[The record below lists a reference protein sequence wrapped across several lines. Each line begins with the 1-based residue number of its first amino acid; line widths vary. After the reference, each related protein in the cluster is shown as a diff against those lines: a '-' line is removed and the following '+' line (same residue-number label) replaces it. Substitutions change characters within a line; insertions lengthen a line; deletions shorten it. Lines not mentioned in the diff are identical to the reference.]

1 MTLSGATANQTL
13 NLVSVADTYCSQN
26 LSGSST
32 VIVNALPACSITGL
46 DGPVCPS
53 SSNNYTAPVGMTTYL
68 WSISDNGSIPGATN
82 QQNVSVTAGSNC
94 NQSFTLTL
102 VITDGNGCSS
112 SCQKIVS
119 VTDNTAPT
127 LTGTAY
133 AGTTGTNA
141 CMADAATAAP
151 FSAADAIQG
160 YTDNCGG
167 AVTAELTDTQVTGT
181 DCAWTVEYTFKVVD
195 GCGNELTGQTYSN
208 TGGDKTAPTLA
219 SGMSWPADVT
229 GIEACKSVNAAGAT
243 EAEIAALYEDN
254 CGATVVVTK
263 TVHTALSGDDCSWSI
278 TYNYNISDGCNSVDN
293 QITYSGGNKNLPEIS
308 LIGESTVLVCVGKA
322 YTEEGATASDHCG
335 TDISGSISIV
345 SNVNTSIAGNYSV
358 TYNVTDGCGNSAL
371 EVTRTV
377 IVQPTP
383 VVSSTVTGPGGTILM
398 SSGNTYY
405 LTICSGEEVTT
416 SAPVSSSVDPSACGP
431 LRIQTKYTT
440 DLSNLPPSMTLDELY
455 SVVSLIDP
463 LSITP
468 ENHDGVAKDIVFV
481 STPYYDV
488 DNNESMTEGD
498 VVGEPVTF
506 ILTVDPEPI
515 QPEWNADITANSTT
529 VTMYSSAT
537 DPYTGTICSGDAVV
551 IGVPVITSAGGDLTG
566 ICGAALRVRLSF
578 TSTLP
583 NIPASYM
590 DVTYAEAQTMGAQT
604 ITPENHT
611 GLTQTL
617 TFTGTVYYGDW
628 DTKTLFSEVQA
639 VLTVESELTLECT
652 DIAVENDPG
661 VCGASVEF
669 EAIASG
675 TPTPEITYW
684 IGTTPI
690 TSGHLF
696 PVGKTTVEVVAEN
709 ECMTVSCT
717 FTVTVTDTEDPVF
730 ATFPANINDA
740 AGTSCQYYALWNAPT
755 ATDNCV
761 TNPVI
766 TGQHYSYVP
775 APGVDPESPYSSLY
789 LTGSNHSGF
798 FEIGTHV
805 IRYTVTDGEQTTFQ
819 DLTITVEDMTA
830 PYYVTA
836 CPDNLSVDN
845 DPGLDGA
852 VLVPGVDFIPP
863 VFGENCSTPMTSGN
877 DLPGENF
884 FPVGTTTV
892 NYWASDAAG
901 NLRTCTF
908 LVEVK
913 DIEPPVITILGD
925 NPATVNVGATY
936 TDAGATAW
944 DNVDGDLTAE
954 IIVSGSVD
962 TSVEGVYFITYS
974 VTDNA
979 GNTAT
984 KVRTV
989 NVLGGGSVSGT
1000 YKYLHSKLTPLAGV
1014 TVKLQQS
1021 GITVHETV
1029 TDADG
1034 NYAFSAVLPG
1044 DYTVVSSYDYPT
1056 GGAINAIDAGM
1067 LNAWQ
1072 VGPQYAIEKVRFK
1085 AGDVLAPIN
1094 RITSGDPGRI
1104 NQYFLN
1110 DGNPAWNAPVEL
1122 WSFWKAGETTI
1133 NKVISDPSYPVI
1145 TVGTTAVLQDF
1156 YGLITGD
1163 FNLSAT
1169 DQINALKSGN
1179 SGSVTLLDG
1188 STMGVTPDGVFSVP
1202 LTAQSAMTVGAISL
1216 IMEYPVDRVEVL
1228 GVFLGN
1234 DQTVPVPWNL
1244 VNNQLRIGWYS
1255 QEALKLASNETLINL
1270 KVKVKSGAT
1279 QGEKLRFSLAHSS
1292 LNELGDDKMEVI
1304 PDVQLIAAVL
1314 EVIAT
1319 NSVFTDLNG
1328 GVDLL
1333 MYPNPASETVH
1344 LSYSVPQQVEVTIE
1358 AFDMLGKKM
1367 GVLLDEVRNEGK
1379 HDLKVDVAM
1388 WTPGIYFV
1396 KLNLGTGSSSVSLI
1410 KKLVIQ

>member
-1 MTLSGATANQTL
+1 MGAQT
-13 NLVSVADTYCSQN
+13 
-26 LSGSST
+26 
-32 VIVNALPACSITGL
+32 
-46 DGPVCPS
+46 
-53 SSNNYTAPVGMTTYL
+53 
-68 WSISDNGSIPGATN
+68 
-82 QQNVSVTAGSNC
+82 
-94 NQSFTLTL
+94 
-102 VITDGNGCSS
+102 
-112 SCQKIVS
+112 
-119 VTDNTAPT
+119 
-127 LTGTAY
+127 
-133 AGTTGTNA
+133 
-141 CMADAATAAP
+141 
-151 FSAADAIQG
+151 
-160 YTDNCGG
+160 
-167 AVTAELTDTQVTGT
+167 
-181 DCAWTVEYTFKVVD
+181 
-195 GCGNELTGQTYSN
+195 
-208 TGGDKTAPTLA
+208 
-219 SGMSWPADVT
+219 
-229 GIEACKSVNAAGAT
+229 
-243 EAEIAALYEDN
+243 
-254 CGATVVVTK
+254 
-263 TVHTALSGDDCSWSI
+263 
-278 TYNYNISDGCNSVDN
+278 
-293 QITYSGGNKNLPEIS
+293 
-308 LIGESTVLVCVGKA
+308 
-322 YTEEGATASDHCG
+322 
-335 TDISGSISIV
+335 
-345 SNVNTSIAGNYSV
+345 
-358 TYNVTDGCGNSAL
+358 
-371 EVTRTV
+371 
-377 IVQPTP
+377 
-383 VVSSTVTGPGGTILM
+383 
-398 SSGNTYY
+398 
-405 LTICSGEEVTT
+405 
-416 SAPVSSSVDPSACGP
+416 
-431 LRIQTKYTT
+431 
-440 DLSNLPPSMTLDELY
+440 
-455 SVVSLIDP
+455 
-463 LSITP
+463 ITP
-468 ENHDGVAKDIVFV
+468 ENHTGLTQTLTFTGTVYYGDWDTKTLFSEVQAVLTVDPEPIQPEWNADITANSTTVTMYSSATDPYTGTICSGDAVVIGVPVITSAGGDLTGICGAALRVRLSFT
-481 STPYYDV
+481 STLPNIPASYMDVTYAEAQTMGAQTITPENHTGLTQTLTFTGTVYY
-488 DNNESMTEGD
+488 GD
-498 VVGEPVTF
+498 WDTKTLFSEVQAV
-506 ILTVDPEPI
+506 LTVDPEPI